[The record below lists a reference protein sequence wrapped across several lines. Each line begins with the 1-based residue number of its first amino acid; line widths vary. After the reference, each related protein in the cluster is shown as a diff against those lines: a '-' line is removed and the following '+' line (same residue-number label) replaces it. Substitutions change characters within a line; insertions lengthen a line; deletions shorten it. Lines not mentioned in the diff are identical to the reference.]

1 MMVNLFI
8 INMKEQENIFPKLV
22 YIIQDNLKMVL
33 EMEKEY
39 YTIQMGILN
48 MMENLLI
55 INMKEKEKK
64 FLKMV

>member
-1 MMVNLFI
+1 
-8 INMKEQENIFPKLV
+8 
-22 YIIQDNLKMVL
+22 MVL

-64 FLKMV
+64 FLKMVYII